1 MPSLKLLL
9 CSTLLAQLVLG
20 LVAVPVL
27 AQEPA
32 TTQVQPPAGTE
43 QPAVD
48 PETADIAITATVRAR
63 EVRFETKPQVRVEFF
78 GQPERITE
86 DRTERTNL
94 PEEVQPGVTYRDVV
108 VRLTIASVFAEVDR
122 IVAEILGQVPDVSVK
137 PPLRPGGDEPAAWT
151 APSPAEE
158 ERP

>member
-1 MPSLKLLL
+1 MSSLKLLL
-9 CSTLLAQLVLG
+9 RSTFLVLFFLG
-20 LVAVPVL
+20 LAAVPVP

-32 TTQVQPPAGTE
+32 TAQDPPPAGTE
-43 QPAVD
+43 QPSVD
-48 PETADIAITATVRAR
+48 PETADISITATVRAR
-63 EVRFETKPQVRVEFF
+63 EVRFETKPQVKVEFF

-108 VRLTIASVFAEVDR
+108 VRLTIASVFAEIDQT
-122 IVAEILGQVPDVSVK
+122 VAEILGVAPGSAVD
-137 PPLRPGGDEPAAWT
+137 PPLRP
-151 APSPAEE
+151 APSPGE

>member
-1 MPSLKLLL
+1 LFVTGGDLMPSLKLLL
-9 CSTLLAQLVLG
+9 RSTFLVLFFLG
-20 LVAVPVL
+20 LAALPVS

-32 TTQVQPPAGTE
+32 AAQDPPPAGPE
-43 QPAVD
+43 QPSVD
-48 PETADIAITATVRAR
+48 PDTADISITATVRAR
-63 EVRFETKPQVRVEFF
+63 EVRFETKPQVKVEFF

-108 VRLTIASVFAEVDR
+108 VRLTIASVFAD
-122 IVAEILGQVPDVSVK
+122 IDQAVAQILGVAPGSAVT
-137 PPLRPGGDEPAAWT
+137 PPLRP
-151 APSPAEE
+151 APSPGE

>member
-9 CSTLLAQLVLG
+9 RSTLLFSLVLG
-20 LVAVPVL
+20 LAAVPVP
-27 AQEPA
+27 AQEPQEPDA
-32 TTQVQPPAGTE
+32 AQGQPPAGTE
-43 QPAVD
+43 QQPSVD
-48 PETADIAITATVRAR
+48 PETADISITATVRAR
-63 EVRFETKPQVRVEFF
+63 EVRFETKPQVKVELF

-108 VRLTIASVFAEVDR
+108 VRLTIASVFADVDR
-122 IVAEILGQVPDVSVK
+122 TVAELLGTAPGSAVA
-137 PPLRPGGDEPAAWT
+137 PPLRPGGGEP
-151 APSPAEE
+151 PAGE